1 MDDNNKIVHYFIQNQ
16 DSLFSDFD
24 VDVISLAEQISFDTE
39 LFPRDIF
46 PKKTLEIIDN
56 TNWIL
61 NLNDSAFP
69 TPLGLLKDKNIIIY
83 MDNSC
88 LLRFASQNI
97 QDVPFLLYALNYDNL
112 LPQFIKESEPER
124 IKQIKILQEYTEWF
138 QYNNIPIDINN
149 LHHDKE
155 DNIITDLRKFY
166 EFENKNYHL
175 FFPTP
180 EEQEF

>member
-1 MDDNNKIVHYFIQNQ
+1 MEISLLNYFTQNKRV
-16 DSLFSDFD
+16 LFSDFD
-24 VDVISLAEQISFDTE
+24 IDIISLTDTNNFSVE
-39 LFPRDIF
+39 LFPRDVF
-46 PKKTLEIIDN
+46 PAKTLEIIDN
-56 TNWIL
+56 TIWIL

-97 QDVPFLLYALNYDNL
+97 QDVPFFLYALNYDNL

-124 IKQIKILQEYTEWF
+124 IKQIKILQKYTEWC

-155 DNIITDLRKFY
+155 GHIITDLKKFY
-166 EFENKNYHL
+166 EFENKNYNM
-175 FFPTP
+175 FFPSY